1 MHVFIARSALTRR
14 MMSIAKGFLGLGGRS
29 RRPSTPMDGDYTL
42 VFWLANTH
50 TRRADEAARG
60 RRTNP

>member
-1 MHVFIARSALTRR
+1 
-14 MMSIAKGFLGLGGRS
+14 
-29 RRPSTPMDGDYTL
+29 MDGDRTL

-60 RRTNP
+60 RRTDP